1 MEGAEKALDVAVDK
15 GRKAGLAM
23 VSFDDLEG
31 VGRNRE
37 GRAKEAVDGAAY
49 ERL

>member
-1 MEGAEKALDVAVDK
+1 MKGAEKALDVAVGK

-23 VSFDDLEG
+23 VSFDNLKG

-37 GRAKEAVDGAAY
+37 RRTKEAVDGTAY
-49 ERL
+49 ERF